1 MAKPDRK
8 MPKVPPTYATEREGV
23 NAVATQVVRMRHI
36 WRETATGDIGI
47 DGQIE
52 EVDAAGRVTGRLV
65 GVQVK
70 CGASYFSNS
79 TRAGFCYYPNK
90 GHRAYWEGFPL
101 PVILMLHDPAVGQ
114 TYWAEV
120 RQQLRAG
127 SGRGPVI
134 IPRTQ
139 ILENTARDAL
149 FRTLG
154 ADEEPYLETLDE
166 VLQALLSTHSGSS
179 SLPLTHFDLFV
190 HGLTNIAHAI
200 YYGMDLILLVAESN
214 LGDSEFGVGLGFN
227 EDEFLF
233 RFVRFLARQNLARVD
248 FSDTL
253 LDWDSRQMHPHF
265 IAPLTRRGR
274 GLVELIHEH
283 ERRFVK
289 AGVLAE
295 GAGIHVAQEAFVHM
309 VQMSIVR
316 RLPRIQTFQAAMRSS
331 ASVVSDAE
339 GDDTSKS

>member
-1 MAKPDRK
+1 MAKPEQM
-8 MPKVPPTYATEREGV
+8 MPKVPLTYATEREGV
-23 NAVATQVVRMRHI
+23 NAVATQVARMRHI

-52 EVDAAGRVTGRLV
+52 EVDAAGRVTGRLI

-70 CGASYFSNS
+70 SGASYFSNC
-79 TRAGFCYYPNK
+79 TRAGFRYYPDE

-101 PVILMLHDPAVGQ
+101 PVILMLHDPAAGQ

-134 IPRTQ
+134 VPRTR
-139 ILENTARDAL
+139 ILEDTARDAL
-149 FRTLG
+149 FATFG
-154 ADEEPYLETLDE
+154 ADEEPYLETLNE
-166 VLQALLSTHSGSS
+166 VLQALLNTHSGSG

-190 HGLTNIAHAI
+190 YGLTNIAHAV

-214 LGDSEFGVGLGFN
+214 LGESEFGVGLGFN

-253 LDWDSRQMHPHF
+253 LDWDRRQIHPHF

-274 GLVELIHEH
+274 GLVELIREH
-283 ERRFVK
+283 ECRFVQ
-289 AGVLAE
+289 AGTLAE

-309 VQMSIVR
+309 VPMSIFR
-316 RLPRIQTFQAAMRSS
+316 RLPRIQAFQVEMRSS

-339 GDDTSKS
+339 GDNISKS